1 MTRAERFGY
10 PAAVALG
17 AALMVITAIN
27 QPYNQNEWAQ
37 IATYDSWDPRVVASG
52 TRQPPL
58 DPLLGALVQ
67 HLLGVG
73 QLQQR
78 LVPVLCGVGSMLLM
92 VGLLRRLR
100 LGDAGVL
107 ALFFMATSPL
117 FLRYSAYIRP
127 YALPVFLLLLAAY
140 AGTRWLDK
148 RRRRWLVTA
157 VAAAFLLP
165 LSRVPEPVAFLLTSA
180 LVLGIIGWRTPD
192 LRRRTWSLAG
202 GFLVALVTVGA
213 VTTVALSHEPT
224 STGQPLIDL
233 NPVHALHRLPHGLHE
248 LRVFVLPLYADWFP
262 WWPLTVLVVLVA
274 ALVPLSRRTLLHTW
288 YWLPLVVGPLAF
300 LVAYH
305 SVNTFPLVIREYRP
319 RFAYFWLPSLTV
331 LVAVA
336 AHAVGQARLRHA
348 RWVGLGLVG
357 VLLVSQLPTT
367 WKVLTTNHAAD
378 VGEAAAVI
386 QDVVPDDGVVIYDG
400 PSPIGFWRQPFFGT
414 PRYFTGDHAKV
425 VNAWSIA
432 GGKEGVTKADGPV
445 YLLVLAGRCVYSVA
459 CDAPDVRW
467 SGTVDG
473 WRPVRRFDKYVLY
486 APAGGQSGRAG
497 AIEALTALA
506 DAYGPAYGVTDREGA
521 ARLLAKDGRLREA
534 RQLLRDACAAQDTT
548 ALAARCRADVR
559 KGAPLG

>member
-10 PAAVALG
+10 PTAVALG
-17 AALMVITAIN
+17 AALTVITAIN

-58 DPLLGALVQ
+58 DPLLGALLQ

-100 LGDAGVL
+100 LGHAGVL
-107 ALFFMATSPL
+107 ALFFMASAPL
-117 FLRYSAYIRP
+117 FLRYSAYSRP

-140 AGTRWLDK
+140 AGTRWLDEG
-148 RRRRWLVTA
+148 RRRWLVTA

-180 LVLGIIGWRTPD
+180 LVLGIMGWRASD

-213 VTTVALSHEPT
+213 ITTLALSHEPT

-233 NPVHALHRLPHGLHE
+233 DPVHALHRLPPGLHQ
-248 LRVFVLPLYADWFP
+248 LRVFVAPLYADWFP
-262 WWPLTVLVVLVA
+262 WWPLTALVVLVA
-274 ALVPLSRRTLLHTW
+274 VLLPLARRTLLRTW
-288 YWLPLVVGPLAF
+288 YWLPLVGGPLAF

-305 SVNTFPLVIREYRP
+305 SINTFPLVVREYRP
-319 RFAYFWLPSLTV
+319 RFAYFWMPSLTV

-357 VLLVSQLPTT
+357 ALLVSQLPTT

-378 VGEAAAVI
+378 VGQAATVI
-386 QDVVPDDGVVIYDG
+386 QEVVPDAGVVIYDG

-414 PRYFTGDHAKV
+414 PRYFAGDHARV

-432 GGKEGVTKADGPV
+432 GGKEEVAEADGPV
-445 YLLVLAGRCVYSVA
+445 YLMVLAGPCVYSVA
-459 CDAPDVRW
+459 CDAPHVHW

-473 WRPVRRFDKYVLY
+473 WRPVRRFDQYVLY
-486 APAGGQSGRAG
+486 APADGQAGRAG
-497 AIEALTALA
+497 AIEALSALA
-506 DAYGPAYGVTDREGA
+506 EAYGPAYGVTDWEGA
-521 ARLLAKDGRLREA
+521 ARLLAKDDRLREA
-534 RQLLRDACAAQDTT
+534 RQLLRDACAAQETA